1 MQSLFTKHSKG
12 EFIMKKNIIALALV
26 MAVGL
31 AFVATDAMA
40 WGYGNC
46 GGWGGNRYNAQSYD
60 TNNKVY
66 QDFLKSTAD
75 LRAEID
81 ADRAELAA
89 IMASS
94 QPDAQK
100 VRSLTEQI
108 NKNIT
113 KLNDAAAAQNL
124 PTYGMG
130 RGMMGPDMGRGM
142 MGFNSYNN
150 GYGSNCPWW

>member
-1 MQSLFTKHSKG
+1 
-12 EFIMKKNIIALALV
+12 MKKNIIALALV

-46 GGWGGNRYNAQSYD
+46 GVWNGNGYNAQSFD
-60 TNNKVY
+60 TNNKAY
-66 QDFLKSTAD
+66 QDFLNSTAK

-89 IMASS
+89 IMASPN
-94 QPDAQK
+94 PDAKK

-108 NKNIT
+108 NEGIT
-113 KLNDAAAAQNL
+113 TLNEKAAAQNL
-124 PTYGMG
+124 PTNGMMGPGMMGRGMG
-130 RGMMGPDMGRGM
+130 RGMMGRGMGHGM
-142 MGFNSYNN
+142 MGYNGYDN
-150 GYGSNCPWW
+150 GYGYNCPRW